1 MVCAEAAFC
10 DEKKRPSIPN
20 PQQPLPLPQLTFE
33 AHALGNL
40 KRRDQT
46 ALDLLVGLP
55 GSFAFS

>member
-20 PQQPLPLPQLTFE
+20 PQQLLPLPEVTFE
-33 AHALGNL
+33 AHAPGNL

-46 ALDLLVGLP
+46 ALDLLAGLP
-55 GSFAFS
+55 GSLAR